1 MLTDEQRTV
10 KVGIPK
16 SCRVAVDGVAGLAT
30 AWRRIRCAPGYDM
43 EFSVASKMSK
53 IGRGSGDEGHLGI
66 KVEVSARGTGEEF
79 TKGDVLGSFMRIE
92 PVYT

>member
-53 IGRGSGDEGHLGI
+53 SIRGSGERRHLA
-66 KVEVSARGTGEEF
+66 V
-79 TKGDVLGSFMRIE
+79 
-92 PVYT
+92 